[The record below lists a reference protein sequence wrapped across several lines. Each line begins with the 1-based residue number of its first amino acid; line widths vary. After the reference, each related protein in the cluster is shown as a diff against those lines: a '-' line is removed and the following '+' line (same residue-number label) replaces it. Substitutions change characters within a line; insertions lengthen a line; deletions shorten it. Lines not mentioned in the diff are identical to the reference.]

1 MRQSLESLKT
11 SKDGLTIAKN
21 IVTLKSKIDSLL
33 SEVITNSLYEVQ
45 RKDKINLMLNYKDQ
59 FNLAKEL
66 LSKDYNIDLS
76 ITPDFS
82 NIDLVISQSNELFAL
97 GKVKESLKILD
108 NFDFK
113 NKELEVIILGLFESK
128 TKEFNELKNLIRCM
142 L

>member
-1 MRQSLESLKT
+1 MALLLK
-11 SKDGLTIAKN
+11 

-76 ITPDFS
+76 ITQIF
-82 NIDLVISQSNELFAL
+82 
-97 GKVKESLKILD
+97 
-108 NFDFK
+108 
-113 NKELEVIILGLFESK
+113 
-128 TKEFNELKNLIRCM
+128 
-142 L
+142 